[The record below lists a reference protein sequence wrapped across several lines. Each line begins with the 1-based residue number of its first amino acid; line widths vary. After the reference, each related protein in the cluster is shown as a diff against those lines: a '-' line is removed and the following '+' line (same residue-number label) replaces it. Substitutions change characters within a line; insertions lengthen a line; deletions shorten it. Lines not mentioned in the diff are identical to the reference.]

1 MWRGADALP
10 VSCQWFESSEQ
21 QHGKTTR
28 GSCPTTL
35 KSHHSLGATHA
46 ACQTILCCPRLMLW
60 LARCFW
66 IRLFSSACS
75 YHPSVQGAGMNKKQ
89 PEPKTLSGSEAETV
103 YRTVC
108 STDWRRENLCT
119 DNVNLTFDKLKKK
132 KNTTQQ
138 FIYSKEI
145 QHRIFQH
152 RKDKV
157 YIHIQR
163 GKQMFSTVK
172 VFYSLPFLFLSHR
185 LLTPSSV
192 SIKAV
197 KYFKRLNL

>member
-75 YHPSVQGAGMNKKQ
+75 YHPSVQGAGVNKKQ

-108 STDWRRENLCT
+108 STDWPRENLCT

-132 KNTTQQ
+132 KKTQPNSLFTAKKSNTESFSIGRTR
-138 FIYSKEI
+138 FIYTYKGESRCSPQLRFFI
-145 QHRIFQH
+145 
-152 RKDKV
+152 V
-157 YIHIQR
+157 YH
-163 GKQMFSTVK
+163 FC
-172 VFYSLPFLFLSHR
+172 F
-185 LLTPSSV
+185 
-192 SIKAV
+192 
-197 KYFKRLNL
+197 